1 MGARHPSA
9 ARHPPGFGFATVDAN
24 PTTRAWLVTLEAEAH
39 ALAGNEAASLRAL
52 DQAETIVGGAGE
64 EDAARRPRV
73 AFFDR
78 ARLVGERGVALARLG
93 RPADARQVLEAAL
106 GSLDPEMVKIR
117 PRLIR
122 PQHAAV
128 ATGRGSTA
136 TPCPD
141 LELASPRI
149 NHHQAAEDEKWLL
162 SGGQLG
168 ASRRAWRVWV
178 TRVGNTRQRRGW
190 MMGKYVQLG
199 AVKTWYDEHG
209 SGQPL
214 VLLHGGLVDARWFE
228 PNLAPLAERFHVYIP
243 ERRGH
248 GHTPDVPG
256 PITYQLM
263 ADDTIAFLDT
273 VVGEAADLVG
283 HSDGA
288 FVAMLVAMQRPEL
301 VNRLV
306 MISGGFNKS
315 GDADPDMEWDVDQI
329 AQFLG
334 PAYGE
339 VSPDGI
345 DHFKVV
351 ATKIGEMAAV
361 EPNLQASELAKVTQ
375 RALVMFSD
383 DDLVTLTHTV
393 EMYDALPN
401 AELAVVPGT
410 SHFLTQEKPH
420 LVNAIVLDF
429 LTNEPVPTI
438 AGIRRAPA
446 AQ

>member
-1 MGARHPSA
+1 
-9 ARHPPGFGFATVDAN
+9 
-24 PTTRAWLVTLEAEAH
+24 
-39 ALAGNEAASLRAL
+39 
-52 DQAETIVGGAGE
+52 
-64 EDAARRPRV
+64 
-73 AFFDR
+73 
-78 ARLVGERGVALARLG
+78 
-93 RPADARQVLEAAL
+93 
-106 GSLDPEMVKIR
+106 
-117 PRLIR
+117 
-122 PQHAAV
+122 
-128 ATGRGSTA
+128 
-136 TPCPD
+136 
-141 LELASPRI
+141 
-149 NHHQAAEDEKWLL
+149 
-162 SGGQLG
+162 
-168 ASRRAWRVWV
+168 
-178 TRVGNTRQRRGW
+178 

-214 VLLHGGLVDARWFE
+214 VLLHGGLVDARWFA
-228 PNLAPLAERFHVYIP
+228 PNLAPLAERFHVYTP

-288 FVAMLVAMQRPEL
+288 FVAMLVAMQRPQL

-315 GDADPDMEWDVDQI
+315 GEANPDMEWDVDQI

-345 DHFKVV
+345 DRFKVV

-375 RALVMFSD
+375 RSLVMFSD
-383 DDLVTLTHTV
+383 DDLVTLTHAV

-420 LVNAIVLDF
+420 LVNSIVLDF